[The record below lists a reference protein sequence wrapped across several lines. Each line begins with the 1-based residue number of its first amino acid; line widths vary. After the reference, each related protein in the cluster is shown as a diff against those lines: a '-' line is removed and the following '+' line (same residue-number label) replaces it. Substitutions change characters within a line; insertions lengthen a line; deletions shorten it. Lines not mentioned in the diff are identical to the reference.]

1 MKFVSAL
8 LVAIIAMVLVV
19 PALSWGSAYR
29 RGNLDLEC
37 AGNYFPC
44 EQGNNAS
51 CCGDYECGA
60 GTAAMNNGGPTKYI
74 CWPPKTARSQMRN
87 VDLHIFGDGAN
98 VDLHYVMKPH
108 GPNVDLHYVP
118 KPHGPNV
125 DLHYVPKPHLP
136 SVDLDAH
143 TQLRKNLLSALT
155 MLEDN

>member
-98 VDLHYVMKPH
+98 VDLH
-108 GPNVDLHYVP
+108 GDGGNVDLDYDPEVH
-118 KPHGPNV
+118 NV
-125 DLHYVPKPHLP
+125 DLYYNPHVRN
-136 SVDLDAH
+136 VDLQH
-143 TQLRKNLLSALT
+143 TQVRKNLLSALT